1 MSQDL
6 TIHIFKSQTQV
17 LTIQLNLFVFTI
29 GITNELFDN
38 ELDHNLNVTSIN

>member
-6 TIHIFKSQTQV
+6 TIHIFKSQAQI
-17 LTIQLNLFVFTI
+17 LTIQLNLFVFAV

-38 ELDHNLNVTSIN
+38 ELDHNLNVTPTN